1 MRRVSSR
8 LEDEMDNWNQNNNY
22 QNDSAY
28 PDNIYQNNG
37 YQNSAYN
44 YTYNQAYNQAYNPTY
59 NQTYQPASGGN
70 GGFIKRIINPSAI
83 MGIIS
88 SVLLLISL
96 LIPIIDFS
104 VFEENVDIQYNLIK
118 VCKNVGLI
126 SAPWTGVPYGIIIG
140 IIAMFILSF
149 VKIPALKL
157 IPCFVVI
164 AMVTIMLV
172 DLGNIIEWVKAV
184 LDKYYSE
191 GGVVVNVSKVFS
203 GIMAGAYTLAAGLIV
218 GIISC
223 FVKAQ

>member
-1 MRRVSSR
+1 MRRVSNR
-8 LEDEMDNWNQNNNY
+8 LEDEMDNWNQNNN
-22 QNDSAY
+22 
-28 PDNIYQNNG
+28 
-37 YQNSAYN
+37 QNSAYD
-44 YTYNQAYNQAYNPTY
+44 YTYNQMYNQTY
-59 NQTYQPASGGN
+59 NQTYNQIYQPVSGGN
-70 GGFIKRIINPSAI
+70 RGFIKRIFNPSAI
-83 MGIIS
+83 LGIIS
-88 SVLLLISL
+88 SVLLLIGL

-164 AMVTIMLV
+164 AMVTIMFV
-172 DLGNIIEWVKAV
+172 DLGNVIEWIKVV
-184 LDKYYSE
+184 LDKYYSD
-191 GGVVVNVSKVFS
+191 GGVVVNVSKVLS
-203 GIMAGAYTLAAGLIV
+203 GIMAGAYILAAGLIA

-223 FVKAQ
+223 FVKVK

>member
-1 MRRVSSR
+1 MRRVSNR
-8 LEDEMDNWNQNNNY
+8 LEDEMDNWNQNNN
-22 QNDSAY
+22 
-28 PDNIYQNNG
+28 
-37 YQNSAYN
+37 QNSAYD
-44 YTYNQAYNQAYNPTY
+44 YTYNQMYNQTY
-59 NQTYQPASGGN
+59 NQTYQPVSGGN
-70 GGFIKRIINPSAI
+70 RGFIKRIFNPSAI
-83 MGIIS
+83 LGIIS
-88 SVLLLISL
+88 SVLLLIGL

-164 AMVTIMLV
+164 AMVTIMFV
-172 DLGNIIEWVKAV
+172 DLGNVIEWIKVV
-184 LDKYYSE
+184 LDKYYSD
-191 GGVVVNVSKVFS
+191 GGVVVNVSKVLS
-203 GIMAGAYTLAAGLIV
+203 GIMAGAYILAAGLIA

-223 FVKAQ
+223 FVKVK

>member
-1 MRRVSSR
+1 MRIVSNR
-8 LEDEMDNWNQNNNY
+8 LEDEMDNWNQNNN
-22 QNDSAY
+22 
-28 PDNIYQNNG
+28 
-37 YQNSAYN
+37 QNSAYD
-44 YTYNQAYNQAYNPTY
+44 YTYNQMYNQTY
-59 NQTYQPASGGN
+59 NQTYQPVSGGN
-70 GGFIKRIINPSAI
+70 RGFIKRIFNPSAI
-83 MGIIS
+83 LGIIS
-88 SVLLLISL
+88 SVLLLIGL

-164 AMVTIMLV
+164 AMVTIMFV
-172 DLGNIIEWVKAV
+172 DLGNVIEWIKVV
-184 LDKYYSE
+184 LDKYYSD
-191 GGVVVNVSKVFS
+191 GGVVVNVSKVLS
-203 GIMAGAYTLAAGLIV
+203 GIMAGAYILAAGLIA

-223 FVKAQ
+223 FVKVK

>member
-44 YTYNQAYNQAYNPTY
+44 YTYNQAYNQTYNPTY
-59 NQTYQPASGGN
+59 NQTYQPVSGEN

-88 SVLLLISL
+88 SVLLMIGL

-149 VKIPALKL
+149 VKVPALKL

-172 DLGNIIEWVKAV
+172 DLGNVIEWVKAV

-191 GGVVVNVSKVFS
+191 GRVVVNVSKVFG